1 MGNMWRCFSSESASG
16 WGWGGKACKGYHI
29 YFQDT
34 LFSGKDT
41 HIAILT
47 EGSKGRGALL
57 PLRFFLV
64 FKDVLMKISAIFVAL
79 MRVFLSQ
86 ILQSH

>member
-1 MGNMWRCFSSESASG
+1 MGNMWRCISSESASG

-57 PLRFFLV
+57 PQRFFFGFQGCLDENKRNICC
-64 FKDVLMKISAIFVAL
+64 FNEGF
-79 MRVFLSQ
+79 F
-86 ILQSH
+86 